1 MLKANENDFSYRFGD
16 NGPKYLIQGPNI
28 DLGLVVIQP
37 GQEFQNHYHTTC
49 EEVFYA
55 LEGEIDFYVNNERV
69 PIKQGMSCKFAH
81 MNLTILLTILTN
93 LLKQFL

>member
-16 NGPKYLIQGPNI
+16 NVEIFNTRSNI
-28 DLGLVVIQP
+28 DLVVIQP

-69 PIKQGMSCKFAH
+69 PMKQGDVLQVRPHESHYLINHSDKPFKAV
-81 MNLTILLTILTN
+81 L
-93 LLKQFL
+93 

>member
-37 GQEFQNHYHTTC
+37 GQEFQKSLPYN
-49 EEVFYA
+49 V
-55 LEGEIDFYVNNERV
+55 
-69 PIKQGMSCKFAH
+69 KKF
-81 MNLTILLTILTN
+81 LCVRR
-93 LLKQFL
+93 

>member
-37 GQEFQNHYHTTC
+37 PGVSKPLSYD
-49 EEVFYA
+49 VRR
-55 LEGEIDFYVNNERV
+55 G
-69 PIKQGMSCKFAH
+69 
-81 MNLTILLTILTN
+81 LLCIRR
-93 LLKQFL
+93 

>member
-37 GQEFQNHYHTTC
+37 GQEFQYHYHTTC
-49 EEVFYA
+49 EEYFYA
-55 LEGEIDFYVNNERV
+55 L
-69 PIKQGMSCKFAH
+69 
-81 MNLTILLTILTN
+81 
-93 LLKQFL
+93 